1 MLRTGDDIDSW
12 CGVCKLI
19 LAHTIEA
26 IAADTPARVHCNTCK
41 AQHKYRPH
49 KPSKNAKNGSQ
60 RKARTSSYEKRLNGK
75 DMSRA
80 KRYSPRDIYVLDDV
94 VEHPS
99 FGVGVTTTIKDG
111 NKIEVVFENG
121 MKTLI
126 HGR

>member
-1 MLRTGDDIDSW
+1 MLMPGDDVDSW

-49 KPSKNAKNGSQ
+49 QPSEKSKNVRQ
-60 RKARTSSYEKRLNGK
+60 RKARTSSYEKLLTGK
-75 DMSRA
+75 DMSLA
-80 KRYSPRDIYVLDDV
+80 KRYSPMDSYMMDDV
-94 VEHPS
+94 VDHPS

-111 NKIEVVFENG
+111 DKIEVVFENG

-126 HGR
+126 HRR